1 MHPREWREGKGWT
14 LERMAEELE
23 LADRSAVHR
32 YETGV
37 RRPAPDVLER
47 YFLLTGGEV
56 QPNDFYPL
64 PRWRQ
69 RLGEVAEVARQARAA
84 VLGKAA

>member
-1 MHPREWREGKGWT
+1 MHPREWRERKGWT
-14 LERMAEELE
+14 LEAMGRALGTDYTSV
-23 LADRSAVHR
+23 LR
-32 YETGV
+32 YESGQ
-37 RRPAPDVLER
+37 RRPAPRVMER

-69 RLGEVAEVARQARAA
+69 RLAEIAEAARAA